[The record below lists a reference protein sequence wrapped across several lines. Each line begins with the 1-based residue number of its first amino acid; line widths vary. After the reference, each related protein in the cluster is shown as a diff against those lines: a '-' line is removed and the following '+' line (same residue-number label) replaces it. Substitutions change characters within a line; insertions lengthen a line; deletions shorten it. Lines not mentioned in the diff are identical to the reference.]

1 VKVDVA
7 SRAPHARK
15 YGATFAES
23 WTSADGATIAA
34 IGAVLAGRDPVVVSD
49 LLRTGAR
56 ALITSRGALAAALG
70 ALDRV
75 VQRHAHEARDDELAA
90 AVMFLAL
97 DPAHGDVELAGAGQ
111 LHAALIDGSGSAR
124 PLHGR
129 AGALGTGI
137 EPKDLVERIHLRRD
151 DLLVVATVSIDY
163 AWWSAGV
170 RTADALLH
178 RSAAREAS
186 AAIVSTSS

>member
-1 VKVDVA
+1 MNVDVA
-7 SRAPHARK
+7 TRAPHARK

-23 WTSADGATIAA
+23 WTSADGATIVAV
-34 IGAVLAGRDPVVVSD
+34 GAVLAGRDPVVVCD

-56 ALITSRGALAAALG
+56 ALITSHNALAVAVG

-75 VQRHAHEARDDELAA
+75 VQRHAQEARDDELAA
-90 AVMFLAL
+90 AVVFFAL
-97 DPAHGDVELAGAGQ
+97 DPDHTDVEVAGAGQ
-111 LHAALIDGSGSAR
+111 LHAALIDGSGVLR

-137 EPKDLVERIHLRRD
+137 EPEDLIERIHLRRD
-151 DLLVVATVSIDY
+151 DLLVAATVPIDP
-163 AWWSAGV
+163 AWWPAGA

-178 RSAAREAS
+178 RGASHEAS
-186 AAIVSTSS
+186 AAIVSS